1 MSAGQGKVCGIM
13 CRNSG
18 LAHNPMHELED
29 VWEALLSGD
38 AARIRRAWDDLTDE
52 EALSVLAHLGRMR
65 DEDGWDPSQREAA
78 TIALQVL
85 RDQPG

>member
-1 MSAGQGKVCGIM
+1 M
-13 CRNSG
+13 N
-18 LAHNPMHELED
+18 ELED

-65 DEDGWDPSQREAA
+65 DEDGWDASQREAA

-85 RDQPG
+85 RDQPS